1 MEAFAFCWSVHI
13 VGIILCMFAC
23 VPPFVQLCEKVEPFF
38 ASLERKPEQTTKV
51 LEDVDCLITVVSA
64 LNGSRLVWWASTTLL
79 RELLGVQVRVA
90 VAVSHS
96 VAPNSKPSA
105 GSATNAT
112 AASRRPNGEIKA
124 VLPPTPG
131 RPSTRRR
138 RRFEDEV
145 LLARRRRPRSR
156 MVSTERARTEAAD
169 SARTEATK
177 SDGLDVLRW
186 AGLCYIIWAI
196 SV

>member
-1 MEAFAFCWSVHI
+1 MGVYY
-13 VGIILCMFAC
+13 G
-23 VPPFVQLCEKVEPFF
+23 
-38 ASLERKPEQTTKV
+38 
-51 LEDVDCLITVVSA
+51 
-64 LNGSRLVWWASTTLL
+64 TLL
-79 RELLGVQVRVA
+79 RELLGVQVREA

-96 VAPNSKPSA
+96 VAANSKPST

-112 AASRRPNGEIKA
+112 EASRRPNGEIKA

-145 LLARRRRPRSR
+145 LLVRRRRPRSR
-156 MVSTERARTEAAD
+156 MVSTDRARTEATD
-169 SARTEATK
+169 SAQTEATD
-177 SDGLDVLRW
+177 SGGLDVLQW
-186 AGLCYIIWAI
+186 PGLCYIIWAV